1 MRETA
6 QEHIMRIGKMVDIDQ
21 TSLALMNEALKNMDV
36 VMKRLEAFRAALEAR
51 GLEIREKSNDD

>member
-21 TSLALMNEALKNMDV
+21 TALALLNEALKNMDV
-36 VMKRLEAFRAALEAR
+36 VMERLEAFRASLEAL
-51 GLEIREKSNDD
+51 GLEIRSKNDD

>member
-21 TSLALMNEALKNMDV
+21 TALALLNEALKNMDV
-36 VMKRLEAFRAALEAR
+36 VTERLEAFRASLEAL
-51 GLEIREKSNDD
+51 GLEIRSKNDE

>member
-21 TSLALMNEALKNMDV
+21 TALALLNEALKNMDV
-36 VMKRLEAFRAALEAR
+36 VMERLEAFRASLEAL
-51 GLEIREKSNDD
+51 GLEIRSKNDE